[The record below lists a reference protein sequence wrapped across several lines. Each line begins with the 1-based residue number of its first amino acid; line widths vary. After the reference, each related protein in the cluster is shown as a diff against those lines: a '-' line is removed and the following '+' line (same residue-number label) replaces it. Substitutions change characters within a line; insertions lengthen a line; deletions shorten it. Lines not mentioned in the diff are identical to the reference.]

1 MLDLLDKSF
10 EISNPNVINHY
21 MNAGMAIYD
30 FYRFKNYLWN
40 TEHSDDVIHISRGND
55 LIKNS
60 DNNNLG
66 STHQN
71 ELATLY
77 DYFCY

>member
-1 MLDLLDKSF
+1 M
-10 EISNPNVINHY
+10 I
-21 MNAGMAIYD
+21 IYD

-71 ELATLY
+71 ELAGMIILLLKKVLV
-77 DYFCY
+77 F